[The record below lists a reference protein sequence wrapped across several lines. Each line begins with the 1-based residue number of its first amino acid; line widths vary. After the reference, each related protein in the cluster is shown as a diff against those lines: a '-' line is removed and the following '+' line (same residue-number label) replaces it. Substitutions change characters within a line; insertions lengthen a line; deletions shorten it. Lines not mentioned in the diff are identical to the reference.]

1 MSVKNSQDIFE
12 RVKEII
18 AEQLEID
25 EENVT
30 YDSSLHEDL
39 DADSLDAVDIIM
51 TLEDEYGIEILEED
65 AEHFQTVA
73 DIVKYIEDNQ

>member
-1 MSVKNSQDIFE
+1 MSLKNSQDIFE

-25 EENVT
+25 EENIT